1 MNLSKSKYCQ
11 GIQCNK
17 ILWLNKYKP
26 EVKDEINNE
35 SVLENGTRVG
45 EIAKCLFGDYIDIE
59 FNENLSH
66 MIKDTNEAINNNK
79 DAIITEASFDYN
91 NNFCSVDILTKRD
104 NNYEIYEVKSSTEV
118 KEVYLD
124 DSAYQYY
131 VLTNLGYNVTKVS
144 IVYINSN
151 YIRNGELDLDELF
164 NIEDVTNIA
173 ISKQPEIKEN
183 IELINKY
190 MEHTEEQPK
199 DIGIQCYEPYPCP
212 FFKYCTKH
220 LPEQNVF
227 NIRRMKT
234 QTKLKLYQNNIY
246 SYVDLLKENINDKYK
261 QQIEFELYNKEPVI
275 NKDAIKEFLN
285 NLTYPLY
292 FLDFETY
299 QQSIPQ
305 YDGISPY
312 MQIPFQYS
320 LHYIEK
326 EDGELL
332 HTEFLAEPNIDPRR
346 SLAERLIQDIPKDT
360 CVLAYNMMFEKMVI
374 KNLAS
379 LYSDLSNH
387 LMNIHSNMQDL
398 MVVFQKRDYYTKEMY
413 GSYSI
418 KYILPALF
426 PNDPE
431 LDYHNLDLI
440 HNGGEASNSYATLG
454 KLPQEE
460 QEKIKQSLLK
470 YCELDTYAMVKIYQ
484 KLNEVTKEIQE

>member
-11 GIQCNK
+11 GIQCEK

-26 EVKDEINNE
+26 EEKVDINNE

-45 EIAKCLFGDYIDIE
+45 EIAKCLFGEYIDID
-59 FNENLSH
+59 FNEDLSQ
-66 MIKDTNEAINNNK
+66 MIKDTNKAIEENTN
-79 DAIITEASFDYN
+79 AIITEASFDYN
-91 NNFCSVDILTKRD
+91 NNFCSVDILVKKD
-104 NNYEIYEVKSSTEV
+104 NTYEIYEVKSSTEV
-118 KEVYLD
+118 KKVYID
-124 DSAYQYY
+124 DSSYQYY
-131 VLTNLGYNVTKVS
+131 VLSNLGYNVTKVS

-151 YIRNGELDLDELF
+151 YVRYGELDLDELF

-173 ISKQPEIKEN
+173 ISMQSEIKNN
-183 IELINKY
+183 IESINKY
-190 MEHTEEQPK
+190 MEQKEEQPK
-199 DIGIQCYEPYPCP
+199 DIGIHCYNPYPCP
-212 FFKYCTKH
+212 FFKYCTRY
-220 LPEQNVF
+220 LPEKNVF
-227 NIRRMKT
+227 NIRGMKT
-234 QTKLKLYQNNIY
+234 NTKLKLYQNNTY
-246 SYVDLLKENINDKYK
+246 SYEKLLDEKINEKYK
-261 QQIEFELYNKEPVI
+261 QQIEFELYDKEPIINKES
-275 NKDAIKEFLN
+275 IKEFLD

-299 QQSIPQ
+299 QQSIPK

-332 HTEFLAEPNIDPRR
+332 HKEFLAEPNIDPRR
-346 SLAERLIQDIPKDT
+346 SLAERLVEDIPKDT

-379 LYSDLSNH
+379 LYPDLSFH
-387 LMNIHSNMQDL
+387 LMNIYYNMQDL

-418 KYILPALF
+418 KYVLPALF

-440 HNGGEASNSYATLG
+440 HNGGEASNSYAILG
-454 KLPQEE
+454 ELSQEE
-460 QEKIKQSLLK
+460 QNKVKESLLK
-470 YCELDTYAMVKIYQ
+470 YCKLDTYAMVKIWQ
-484 KLNEVTKEIQE
+484 KLKEVIK